1 MMKGPPR
8 AERKKGLP
16 VDKTESKNGR
26 PDDVLV
32 MKGDDPLGDINTYR
46 LLIVLVGT
54 LAPIFYLWFVP
65 QVAQDSLVLILIS
78 VMSILSISFF
88 VLSYLVESVRREMNS
103 AMIALFFI
111 LTLLVLIINY
121 RNGFVVEG
129 VIGLSLVVIIC
140 IIIID
145 DVRVLLIYY
154 VTTGFLT
161 ISAALIAGQSVPSAH
176 VDRYFVIA
184 IFMASGIYFII
195 MLGMK
200 LRMRKRLATSE
211 NFMRTI
217 FEGSADGLLLLDLE
231 SKKALSRNGR
241 FDEMFDTKGKKTLV
255 AKELSEVLNIELHGE
270 SLDPLL
276 KEIKKTGSVKRE
288 EIYMME
294 DSRIFW
300 GGVVIKK
307 IEIAGKPSLL
317 IRVSDISAIKEAE
330 ERLREKMEELSRS
343 NKDLELF
350 SYSVSHDLQEP
361 LRTVSNFAQ
370 LLAKRYKGKL
380 DKDADEFIGFVT
392 DGTQRMQ
399 RMINDMLTFSRVGT
413 KGKPFEP
420 TDLDKVIEEVLQN
433 LRGAIDDSKAVVA
446 HDPLPT
452 VKADWSQISLLFQ
465 NLIGNAIKF
474 RGKEPPKIQVTCE
487 KKEKEYVL
495 TVKDNGIGIDPK
507 DFNRLFVIFQRLHSA
522 SEYPGT
528 GMGLAICKRI
538 VERHGGKIWVES
550 EPGKGT
556 AFYFTLP
563 IG

>member
-1 MMKGPPR
+1 MMRDSPRKGR
-8 AERKKGLP
+8 EKELP
-16 VDKTESKNGR
+16 DGKTGSKNER
-26 PDDVLV
+26 PDDVLP
-32 MKGDDPLGDINTYR
+32 MGGDQRLGDINTYR
-46 LLIVLVGT
+46 LLIVLVGA
-54 LAPIFYLWFVP
+54 LAPIFYAWFVP
-65 QVAQDSLVLILIS
+65 SDAQDILVLILLS
-78 VMSILSISFF
+78 MMSILSISFF
-88 VLSYLVESVRREMNS
+88 ILSYIVESVRREMNS
-103 AMIALFFI
+103 VMTAIFFI
-111 LTLLVLIINY
+111 LTLIVLIINY
-121 RNGFVVEG
+121 YDNFVVEG

-145 DVRVLLIYY
+145 DIKVLVIYY
-154 VTTGFLT
+154 VTTGILT
-161 ISAALIAGQSVPSAH
+161 VSTALLRGQSVPSAH

-184 IFMASGIYFII
+184 IFMASGLYFII
-195 MLGMK
+195 VLGMK
-200 LRMRKRLATSE
+200 LRARKRLAASE

-217 FEGSADGLLLLDLE
+217 FEESADALLIFDIA

-241 FDEMFDTKGKKTLV
+241 FDEMFDTKGK
-255 AKELSEVLNIELHGE
+255 AIGGKELSEVLNIELHGK

-276 KEIKKTGSVKRE
+276 KEINKAGSMKRE
-288 EIYMME
+288 EIYMT
-294 DSRIFW
+294 DDGRIFW
-300 GGVVIKK
+300 GGVVMKK
-307 IEIAGKPSLL
+307 VEIAGKPSLL

-380 DKDADEFIGFVT
+380 DQDADEFIGFVT

-433 LRGAIDDSKAVVA
+433 LRGAIDDSKAVVT

-465 NLIGNAIKF
+465 NLVGNAIKF
-474 RGKEPPKIQVTCE
+474 RGKGPPKIQVMCE
-487 KKEKEYVL
+487 KKEKEHVL

-556 AFYFTLP
+556 AFRFTLP

>member
-1 MMKGPPR
+1 
-8 AERKKGLP
+8 
-16 VDKTESKNGR
+16 
-26 PDDVLV
+26 
-32 MKGDDPLGDINTYR
+32 
-46 LLIVLVGT
+46 
-54 LAPIFYLWFVP
+54 
-65 QVAQDSLVLILIS
+65 
-78 VMSILSISFF
+78 
-88 VLSYLVESVRREMNS
+88 
-103 AMIALFFI
+103 
-111 LTLLVLIINY
+111 
-121 RNGFVVEG
+121 
-129 VIGLSLVVIIC
+129 
-140 IIIID
+140 
-145 DVRVLLIYY
+145 
-154 VTTGFLT
+154 
-161 ISAALIAGQSVPSAH
+161 
-176 VDRYFVIA
+176 
-184 IFMASGIYFII
+184 
-195 MLGMK
+195 
-200 LRMRKRLATSE
+200 
-211 NFMRTI
+211 
-217 FEGSADGLLLLDLE
+217 
-231 SKKALSRNGR
+231 
-241 FDEMFDTKGKKTLV
+241 
-255 AKELSEVLNIELHGE
+255 
-270 SLDPLL
+270 
-276 KEIKKTGSVKRE
+276 
-288 EIYMME
+288 MME

-307 IEIAGKPSLL
+307 IEIANQPSLL

-380 DKDADEFIGFVT
+380 DQDADEFIGFVT

-399 RMINDMLTFSRVGT
+399 RMINDMLAFSRVGT

-420 TDLDKVIEEVLQN
+420 TDLGKVIAEVLEN
-433 LRGAIDDSKAVVA
+433 LRGSIDDSKAVVT

-452 VKADWSQISLLFQ
+452 VKADWSQVSLLFQ

-474 RGKEPPKIQVTCE
+474 RGKDPPKIQVTCE

-507 DFNRLFVIFQRLHSA
+507 DFGRLFVIFQRLHSA

-563 IG
+563 ASE

>member
-1 MMKGPPR
+1 
-8 AERKKGLP
+8 
-16 VDKTESKNGR
+16 
-26 PDDVLV
+26 
-32 MKGDDPLGDINTYR
+32 
-46 LLIVLVGT
+46 
-54 LAPIFYLWFVP
+54 
-65 QVAQDSLVLILIS
+65 
-78 VMSILSISFF
+78 
-88 VLSYLVESVRREMNS
+88 
-103 AMIALFFI
+103 
-111 LTLLVLIINY
+111 
-121 RNGFVVEG
+121 
-129 VIGLSLVVIIC
+129 
-140 IIIID
+140 
-145 DVRVLLIYY
+145 
-154 VTTGFLT
+154 
-161 ISAALIAGQSVPSAH
+161 
-176 VDRYFVIA
+176 
-184 IFMASGIYFII
+184 
-195 MLGMK
+195 MK
-200 LRMRKRLATSE
+200 LRLRKRLAASE

-217 FEGSADGLLLLDLE
+217 FEGSADGLLIFDLG
-231 SKKALSRNGR
+231 SKKALSRNSR
-241 FDEMFDTKGKKTLV
+241 FDEMFDTKGKK
-255 AKELSEVLNIELHGE
+255 AINGKELSEVLNIELHGE
-270 SLDPLL
+270 ALDPLL

-294 DSRIFW
+294 DGRIFW

-307 IEIAGKPSLL
+307 IKIADRPSLL
-317 IRVSDISAIKEAE
+317 VRVSDISAIKEAE

-380 DKDADEFIGFVT
+380 DQDADEFIGFVT

-399 RMINDMLTFSRVGT
+399 RMINDMLAFSRVGT

-433 LRGAIDDSKAVVA
+433 LRGAIDDSKAVVT

-452 VKADWSQISLLFQ
+452 VKADWSQVSLLFQ

-474 RGKEPPKIQVTCE
+474 RGKESPKIQVTCE
-487 KKEKEYVL
+487 SKEKEFVL
-495 TVKDNGIGIDPK
+495 TVKDNGIGIEPK
-507 DFNRLFVIFQRLHSA
+507 DFGRLFVIFQRLHSA
-522 SEYPGT
+522 TEYPGT

-556 AFYFTLP
+556 AFHFTLP

>member
-1 MMKGPPR
+1 VVT
-8 AERKKGLP
+8 GLLT
-16 VDKTESKNGR
+16 VSTA
-26 PDDVLV
+26 
-32 MKGDDPLGDINTYR
+32 
-46 LLIVLVGT
+46 LL
-54 LAPIFYLWFVP
+54 
-65 QVAQDSLVLILIS
+65 
-78 VMSILSISFF
+78 
-88 VLSYLVESVRREMNS
+88 R
-103 AMIALFFI
+103 
-111 LTLLVLIINY
+111 
-121 RNGFVVEG
+121 
-129 VIGLSLVVIIC
+129 
-140 IIIID
+140 
-145 DVRVLLIYY
+145 
-154 VTTGFLT
+154 
-161 ISAALIAGQSVPSAH
+161 GQSVPSAH

-184 IFMASGIYFII
+184 IFMASGLYFII
-195 MLGMK
+195 VLGMK
-200 LRMRKRLATSE
+200 LRARKRLAASE
-211 NFMRTI
+211 SFMRTI
-217 FEGSADGLLLLDLE
+217 FEESADGLLIFSIA
-231 SKKALSRNGR
+231 SKKVLSRNTR
-241 FDEMFDTKGKKTLV
+241 FDEMFDTKEKKALG

-270 SLDPLL
+270 SLAPLL
-276 KEIKKTGSVKRE
+276 KEIEKTGSLKRE
-288 EIYMME
+288 EIYIME
-294 DSRIFW
+294 DGRIFW

-307 IEIAGKPSLL
+307 IKIADRPSLL
-317 IRVSDISAIKEAE
+317 VRVSDISAIKEAE

-420 TDLDKVIEEVLQN
+420 TDLGKVIEEVLQN

-452 VKADWSQISLLFQ
+452 VKADWSQVSLLFQ

-474 RGKEPPKIQVTCE
+474 RGKGPPKIQVMCE

-556 AFYFTLP
+556 AFRFTLP
-563 IG
+563 ASE